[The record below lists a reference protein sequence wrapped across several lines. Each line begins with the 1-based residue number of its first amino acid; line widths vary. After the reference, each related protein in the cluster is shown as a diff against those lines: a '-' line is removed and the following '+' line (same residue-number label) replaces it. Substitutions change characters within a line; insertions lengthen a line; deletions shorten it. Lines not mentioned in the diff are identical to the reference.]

1 MCYFFLRGRNVNFFF
16 NGRFDQLME
25 NDLLKEKKGDV
36 SGSETTLNIFC
47 SYNFRIME
55 MFYI

>member
-1 MCYFFLRGRNVNFFF
+1 MLLFFKRKECEFFF

-36 SGSETTLNIFC
+36 SGSETTLNIFL
-47 SYNFRIME
+47 
-55 MFYI
+55 